1 MRLKCLAVATALA
14 VTIGSANAT
23 PFTWSL
29 SGDDPSFGITGSG
42 TLTAS
47 ETGGQFSVDS
57 ISGEVSDSCTG
68 TPCVPQFRS
77 IIELLTPDQAYGG
90 VSDIGGDNLIFP
102 APASSFLDSQ
112 GIVFSVGGIGSDP
125 CPFAAGCYMRI
136 YASSPGV
143 YDLFVSNA
151 GANGIDFVLT
161 AADPVAEPST
171 WAMMIVGFAAVGFMA
186 LRRKSKPGLIVA

>member
-1 MRLKCLAVATALA
+1 MRLRCLAIAFALA
-14 VTIGSANAT
+14 VTVGSANAT
-23 PFTWSL
+23 PFNWSL

-42 TLTAS
+42 TLNAS

-68 TPCVPQFRS
+68 TSCVPQFRN
-77 IIELLTPDQAYGG
+77 IIGLLTPHQAYGG
-90 VSDIGGDNLIFP
+90 LSDIGGDNLIFP

-136 YASSPGV
+136 YAPSPGT

-151 GANGIDFVLT
+151 GANGVEFVLT
-161 AADPVAEPST
+161 AANPIPEPST
-171 WAMMIVGFAAVGFMA
+171 WAMMIIGFAAVGFTA
-186 LRRKSKPGLIVA
+186 LRRRSKPGLPA